1 MQQPHSNAA
10 DIWCNIRCR
19 YIGWGNVRKTGDSYM
34 CQHGPLECKMNTVL
48 NCGQEISTDQDQFFQ
63 FLYCIEGQVGP
74 GVEAVIPGESRSH
87 RIS

>member
-1 MQQPHSNAA
+1 
-10 DIWCNIRCR
+10 
-19 YIGWGNVRKTGDSYM
+19 
-34 CQHGPLECKMNTVL
+34 MNTVL